1 MTPEPATI
9 CLGCWQNLH
18 MPIPLRGPLSAP
30 FRLFGVR
37 PSRMNPNTCTICEM
51 AFSKIMK
58 ARAVTIDAT
67 ILFADLR
74 GYTTLTQTIAQDG
87 LTSLLDAFYDDCAAA
102 IWRYD
107 GILNKTIGD
116 AVFAIFNF
124 PVRRDDH
131 AVQALLAARQIQRS
145 FRDRH
150 DALVRAIGAGDIE
163 IAIGIVSCVNWLSRE
178 LTRRKKDGS
187 SVQLCAEAVRDGR
200 LPIANAAS
208 TSGRHVRSRPAK
220 MVRGRRQRHMPRI
233 RAPMSIG
240 GARLAGDACAAAAR
254 GQVVRSNIGSS
265 RSGMKRVREAYMW
278 RSPLAAWP

>member
-67 ILFADLR
+67 LLFADLR
-74 GYTTLTQTIAQDG
+74 GYTTLTQTIAPAG

-131 AVQALLAARQIQRS
+131 AVQALQAAREIQHR
-145 FRDRH
+145 FLERR
-150 DALVRAIGAGDIE
+150 DALAQAIGAGDIE
-163 IAIGIVSCVNWLSRE
+163 LGIGIGMDSGDTNFGEFGQTHRDLTAVGTVVNRAARAQAAAKSGEILV
-178 LTRRKKDGS
+178 TT
-187 SVQLCAEAVRDGR
+187 AVRDR
-200 LPIANAAS
+200 TRDMITA
-208 TSGRHVRSRPAK
+208 T
-220 MVRGRRQRHMPRI
+220 
-233 RAPMSIG
+233 
-240 GARLAGDACAAAAR
+240 
-254 GQVVRSNIGSS
+254 GSEYTLKGFDQPVTLFS
-265 RSGMKRVREAYMW
+265 A
-278 RSPLAAWP
+278 

>member
-67 ILFADLR
+67 LLFADLR
-74 GYTTLTQTIAQDG
+74 GYTTLTQTIAPTG

-124 PVRRDDH
+124 PVRREDH
-131 AVQALLAARQIQRS
+131 AVQALLAAREIQRR
-145 FRDRH
+145 FQDRH

-163 IAIGIVSCVNWLSRE
+163 LGIGIGLDSGDTNFGEFGQTHRDLTAVGTVVNRAARAQAAAKSGEILV
-178 LTRRKKDGS
+178 TT
-187 SVQLCAEAVRDGR
+187 AVRDR
-200 LPIANAAS
+200 TRDMITA
-208 TSGRHVRSRPAK
+208 V
-220 MVRGRRQRHMPRI
+220 
-233 RAPMSIG
+233 
-240 GARLAGDACAAAAR
+240 
-254 GQVVRSNIGSS
+254 GSDYTLKGFDQPVTLFS
-265 RSGMKRVREAYMW
+265 A
-278 RSPLAAWP
+278 

>member
-102 IWRYD
+102 TWRYD

-131 AVQALLAARQIQRS
+131 AVQALLAARDIQRR

-163 IAIGIVSCVNWLSRE
+163 IGIGIGMDSGDTNFGEFGQTHRDLTAVGTIVNRAARAQAMAKSGEILV
-178 LTRRKKDGS
+178 TT
-187 SVQLCAEAVRDGR
+187 AVRDR
-200 LPIANAAS
+200 TRDMITAAGS
-208 TSGRHVRSRPAK
+208 DYTLKGFDQPVTLFPA
-220 MVRGRRQRHMPRI
+220 
-233 RAPMSIG
+233 
-240 GARLAGDACAAAAR
+240 
-254 GQVVRSNIGSS
+254 
-265 RSGMKRVREAYMW
+265 
-278 RSPLAAWP
+278 